1 MPPPLPHGIIKIKWT
16 FMSDRLELELRH
28 CHVLCN
34 LGNPLRASISLYIDW
49 GGRDNSTYA

>member
-34 LGNPLRASISLYIDW
+34 LGNPLRASVSLYIDW